1 MPEIQPKLEYGIRF
15 NMKNQTRRKFISDS
29 AKITGAVIV
38 TSTLGQ
44 GLLFA
49 QTPEDANIQ
58 FPESNCGS
66 KNKEGHKILISY
78 ASECGTTGEVAEA
91 IGDALCQDG
100 NTVETK
106 WIKNVKDINNYDA
119 VIIGSAILYEDW
131 MPEAREFVKNNQ
143 DILKNM
149 PVAYFIT
156 CMALSSKKDAAMQQ
170 AIEYSDKLCDLVSQ
184 VKPISVGHFAG
195 VLDYSK
201 ISFFKRILTRAAM
214 ARHKV
219 KEGDYRDW
227 NAIHSWARSIDFHSV

>member
-1 MPEIQPKLEYGIRF
+1 
-15 NMKNQTRRKFISDS
+15 MKNQTRRKFIIDS
-29 AKITGAVIV
+29 AKITGTAICP
-38 TSTLGQ
+38 SILGQ

-49 QTPEDANIQ
+49 QTPEDANLK

-66 KNKEGHKILISY
+66 KNREGHKILIAY
-78 ASECGTTGEVAEA
+78 ASECGTSGEVAVA
-91 IGDALCQDG
+91 IGDALCEDG

-131 MPEAREFVKNNQ
+131 MPEAKELVKDNQ

-156 CMALSSKKDAAMQQ
+156 CMALSSKEDAAMQQ
-170 AIEYSDKLCDLVSQ
+170 AIDYSVKLCDLVPQ
-184 VKPISVGHFAG
+184 VKPVSMGHFAG

-227 NAIHSWARSIDFHSV
+227 NAIRSWAKSIDFHSI

>member
-1 MPEIQPKLEYGIRF
+1 
-15 NMKNQTRRKFISDS
+15 MKNQTRRKFIVDCT
-29 AKITGAVIV
+29 KITGTVIG
-38 TSTLGQ
+38 TATLGQ

-49 QTPEDANIQ
+49 QIPEDAKSQ

-66 KNKEGHKILISY
+66 NNKGGYKILIAY
-78 ASECGTTGEVAEA
+78 ASDVGTTGEVAVA
-91 IGDALCQDG
+91 IGDALCEDG

-119 VIIGSAILYEDW
+119 VIIGSAILYEKW

-143 DILKNM
+143 DTLKNM

-156 CMALSSKKDAAMQQ
+156 CMALSSKEDAAMQQ
-170 AIEYSDKLCDLVSQ
+170 AIEYSDKICDLVPQ
-184 VKPISVGHFAG
+184 VKPVSVGHFAG

-201 ISFFKRILTRAAM
+201 ISFLKRILTKAAM

-227 NAIHSWARSIDFHSV
+227 NAIRSWAKSIDLPKIQ

>member
-1 MPEIQPKLEYGIRF
+1 
-15 NMKNQTRRKFISDS
+15 MKNQTRRKFIVDCT
-29 AKITGAVIV
+29 KITGTVIG
-38 TSTLGQ
+38 TATLGQ

-49 QTPEDANIQ
+49 QTPEDAKSQ

-66 KNKEGHKILISY
+66 KNKGDRKILIAY
-78 ASECGTTGEVAEA
+78 ASDCGTTGEIAVA
-91 IGDALCQDG
+91 IGDALCEDG
-100 NTVETK
+100 NTVETL
-106 WIKNVKDINNYDA
+106 WIKNVKDISNYDA
-119 VIIGSAILYEDW
+119 VIIGSAILYEKW

-156 CMALSSKKDAAMQQ
+156 CMALSSKKDAARQQ
-170 AIEYSDKLCDLVSQ
+170 AIEYSDKICALVPQ
-184 VKPISVGHFAG
+184 VKPVSAGQFAG

-201 ISFFKRILTRAAM
+201 ISFFKRILTKAAM

-227 NAIHSWARSIDFHSV
+227 NAIRAWAKSIDFHSA

>member
-1 MPEIQPKLEYGIRF
+1 
-15 NMKNQTRRKFISDS
+15 MKNQTRRKFIVDCT
-29 AKITGAVIV
+29 KITGTVIG
-38 TSTLGQ
+38 TATLGQ

-49 QTPEDANIQ
+49 KTPEDAKSQ

-66 KNKEGHKILISY
+66 KNKGGLKILIAY
-78 ASECGTTGEVAEA
+78 ASECGTTGEVAVA
-91 IGDALCQDG
+91 IGDALCENG

-106 WIKNVKDINNYDA
+106 WIKNVKDISNYDS

-131 MPEAREFVKNNQ
+131 MPEARKFVKNNQ

-156 CMALSSKKDAAMQQ
+156 CMALSSKEDAAMQQ
-170 AIEYSDKLCDLVSQ
+170 AIEYSDKLCDLVPQ
-184 VKPISVGHFAG
+184 VKPVSVGHFAG

-227 NAIHSWARSIDFHSV
+227 NAIRSWAKSIDFHSD

>member
-1 MPEIQPKLEYGIRF
+1 
-15 NMKNQTRRKFISDS
+15 MKNQTRRKFIVDCT
-29 AKITGAVIV
+29 KITGTVIG
-38 TSTLGQ
+38 TATLGQ

-49 QTPEDANIQ
+49 QTPEDAKSQ
-58 FPESNCGS
+58 FPESNCRS
-66 KNKEGHKILISY
+66 KNKEGHKILIAY
-78 ASECGTTGEVAEA
+78 ASECGTTGEVAVA
-91 IGDALCQDG
+91 IGDALCENG

-156 CMALSSKKDAAMQQ
+156 CMALSSKEDAAMQQ
-170 AIEYSDKLCDLVSQ
+170 AIEYSDKLCDLVPQ
-184 VKPISVGHFAG
+184 VKPVSVGHFAG

-201 ISFFKRILTRAAM
+201 LSFLKRTLTKAAM

-227 NAIHSWARSIDFHSV
+227 NAIRSWAKSIDFHLVEININIGYSS

>member
-1 MPEIQPKLEYGIRF
+1 
-15 NMKNQTRRKFISDS
+15 MKNQTRRKFIVDCT
-29 AKITGAVIV
+29 KITGTVIG
-38 TSTLGQ
+38 TATLGQ

-49 QTPEDANIQ
+49 KTPEDAKSQ

-66 KNKEGHKILISY
+66 KNKGGLKILIAY
-78 ASECGTTGEVAEA
+78 ASECGTTGEVAVA
-91 IGDALCQDG
+91 IGDALCENG

-106 WIKNVKDINNYDA
+106 WIKNVKDISNYDS

-143 DILKNM
+143 DILKNV

-156 CMALSSKKDAAMQQ
+156 CMALSSKEDAAMQQ
-170 AIEYSDKLCDLVSQ
+170 AIEYSDKLCDLVPQ
-184 VKPISVGHFAG
+184 VKPVSVGRFAG

-201 ISFFKRILTRAAM
+201 IPFLKRILARAAM
-214 ARHKV
+214 AIHKV

-227 NAIHSWARSIDFHSV
+227 NAIRSWAKSIGFLSD

>member
-1 MPEIQPKLEYGIRF
+1 
-15 NMKNQTRRKFISDS
+15 MKNQTRRKFIVDS
-29 AKITGAVIV
+29 AKITGTAIC
-38 TSTLGQ
+38 TATLGR

-49 QTPEDANIQ
+49 KPPVDADIQ

-78 ASECGTTGEVAEA
+78 ASECGTTGEVAVA
-91 IGDALCQDG
+91 IGDALCEDG

-156 CMALSSKKDAAMQQ
+156 CMALSSKEDAAMQQ
-170 AIEYSDKLCDLVSQ
+170 AIEYSDKLCALVPQ
-184 VKPISVGHFAG
+184 VKPVSAGRFAG

-201 ISFFKRILTRAAM
+201 ISFLKRILTKAAM

-227 NAIHSWARSIDFHSV
+227 NAIHSWAKSIDFHSV